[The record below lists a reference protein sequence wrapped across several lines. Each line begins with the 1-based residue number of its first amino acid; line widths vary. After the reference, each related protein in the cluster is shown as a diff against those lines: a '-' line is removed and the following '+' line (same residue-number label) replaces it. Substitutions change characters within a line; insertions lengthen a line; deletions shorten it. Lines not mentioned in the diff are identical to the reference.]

1 MFISETNT
9 IREAL
14 EKLNQA
20 ADKVL
25 FLTTAGRRLTAAL
38 TDGDV
43 RRYLL
48 AGGTLDDPASAAANH
63 HPITARSREEAEEKL
78 ARLHCIAIPVV
89 RADGTVEDVV
99 LDTQTAP
106 LTASYPQLALPV
118 VIMAGGKG
126 TRLEP
131 YTKILPK
138 PLIPVGELPIM
149 EHIMRQFRRF
159 GCTEFHSIV
168 NYKKQLIK
176 AYFSEN
182 EQPYDIRW
190 YDEDKPLGTGGGLSL
205 LKGKVDK
212 TFFLTNCDVLILT
225 DYEKLLRFHR
235 ENGSA
240 VTMVCAEKRVTVP
253 YGVIEADAD
262 GAITAMREKPEF
274 SFLTNTGLYLVEPE
288 VLCDIAPDV
297 LIGFP
302 DIIAAQQARGRK
314 VSTYTVPEDD
324 WLDMGQM
331 DELKRMEKLLRERGS
346 AE

>member
-1 MFISETNT
+1 MNYTVLCISENHN
-9 IREAL
+9 IRDAL
-14 EKLNQA
+14 SQLNQTA
-20 ADKVL
+20 KKIL
-25 FLTTAGRRLTAAL
+25 FIINGENILLAAL
-38 TDGDV
+38 TDGDI

-48 AGGTLDDPASAAANH
+48 AGGTLDDAVTHAGNH
-63 HPITARSREEAEEKL
+63 HPITARSREEAL
-78 ARLHCIAIPVV
+78 RLLSQWNCIAVP
-89 RADGTVEDVV
+89 V
-99 LDTQTAP
+99 LDAGGHIADIVLKGAAVSVP
-106 LTASYPQLALPV
+106 HAALGLPV

-138 PLIPVGELPIM
+138 PLIPVGDLPIM
-149 EHIMRQFRRF
+149 EHIMRQFRCC
-159 GCTEFHSIV
+159 GCTEFHAVV

-182 EQPYDIRW
+182 EEQYDTFW

-212 TFFLTNCDVLILT
+212 TFFLTNCDVLLLT

-235 ENGSA
+235 ESGSA

-262 GAITAMREKPEF
+262 GAITAMREKPAF

-288 VLCDIAPDV
+288 VLDDIAPGV
-297 LIGFP
+297 AAGFP
-302 DIIAAQQARGRK
+302 DIIAAQQKKGRK
-314 VSTYTVPEDD
+314 VSAYTVPEDD

-331 DELKRMEKLLRERGS
+331 DELEKMRKRIYGE
-346 AE
+346 

>member
-1 MFISETNT
+1 MNSRAMFISETNT

-63 HPITARSREEAEEKL
+63 HPITARSREEAL
-78 ARLHCIAIPVV
+78 RLLSERNCIAVP
-89 RADGTVEDVV
+89 V
-99 LDTQTAP
+99 LDDSGHIEDIVLKGADVSAP
-106 LTASYPQLALPV
+106 HAALNLPV

-138 PLIPVGELPIM
+138 PLIPVGDLPIM
-149 EHIMRQFRRF
+149 EHIMRQFRQY

-176 AYFSEN
+176 AYFSESD
-182 EQPYDIRW
+182 EHYDTFW

-235 ENGSA
+235 ESGSA
-240 VTMVCAEKRVTVP
+240 VTMVCAEKHVTIP
-253 YGVIEADAD
+253 YGVIETSEE
-262 GAITAMREKPEF
+262 GTITAMREKPEF
-274 SFLTNTGLYLVEPE
+274 KFLTNTGMYLVEPE
-288 VLCDIAPDV
+288 VLEDIGEDEV
-297 LIGFP
+297 IGFP
-302 DIIAAQQARGRK
+302 DIIERQQARGRK
-314 VSTYTVPEDD
+314 VSAYTVSEGD

-331 DELKRMEKLLRERGS
+331 DELEKMRKRLYGR
-346 AE
+346 A